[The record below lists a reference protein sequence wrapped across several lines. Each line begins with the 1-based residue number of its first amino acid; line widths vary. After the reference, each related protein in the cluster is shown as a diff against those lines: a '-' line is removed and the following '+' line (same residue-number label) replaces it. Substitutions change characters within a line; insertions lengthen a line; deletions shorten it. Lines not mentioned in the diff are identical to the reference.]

1 MKYQN
6 ERRKFV
12 HQKCLQGTE
21 DEISSSTAVAA
32 AAAAADWS
40 ISFIS
45 LWSTGT
51 KWTKMFALI
60 IKSK

>member
-32 AAAAADWS
+32 AAAAAD
-40 ISFIS
+40 
-45 LWSTGT
+45 
-51 KWTKMFALI
+51 
-60 IKSK
+60 